1 MPGRIEHAE
10 ETVYRISGEWFKS
23 ILERDNQEK
32 KWESFKSSM
41 YWDLW
46 KTVYY
51 RKKFLDGVTLFEK
64 APGISRLEIMVGKA
78 EGTFGEEI
86 WKSNKENEKK
96 L

>member
-10 ETVYRISGEWFKS
+10 AIVYRIWDEWFKS
-23 ILERDNQEK
+23 ILERDNQNR
-32 KWESFKSSM
+32 WESFKSSM
-41 YWDLW
+41 CWDLW

-51 RKKFLDGVTLFEK
+51 RRKFLDGVTLFEK